1 MDGPTDVDALAEAL
15 RVDGVVVDRA
25 VGSGEAQ
32 EAHDRIAALVRETP
46 FPVYVA
52 LVETPDGLPEDATSA
67 GDALA
72 GLLSRRLGDGLY
84 VIDMTDGAQRVW
96 SFGLDANPSRLSL
109 AAYANNDVLEEAI
122 AELAGPRGTEDYVYP
137 PPTVLAEAAV
147 LTAEE
152 IVEVGRQEASDDYP
166 ATLAEADAE
175 RLAERAVRL
184 DAVSGWRPGVDD
196 FVEVRTASTGLSAL
210 VGSLSGLVVAL
221 LLGQTL
227 SGWPRRRPAL
237 DDRPGR
243 PRRGG
248 PGRGKDRA
256 PEVVQEVPAV
266 PVVEAERRIARAQA
280 ETLSRALAAADWERV
295 RDRDTAGRA
304 LTARDA
310 VEPLLDSSDVADL
323 VGAQV
328 LARAGSRDL
337 ARGTRGRGAALRTCF
352 FDPRHPDAG
361 TVVRWRLGEGDVEV
375 PCCSSCAST
384 VADGGTPEHLRLPA
398 RRGTQPYWERDDV
411 WARTAF
417 GAITDDLA
425 RDVLADR
432 EDAR

>member
-1 MDGPTDVDALAEAL
+1 MDAPSDIDALAEAL
-15 RVDGVVVDRA
+15 REDGVVVDRV

-32 EAHDRIAALVRETP
+32 DAHDRIAALVRETP

-52 LVETPDGLPEDATSA
+52 LVETPDGLPEDPTSA

-72 GLLSRRLGDGLY
+72 GLLNRRLGDGLY

-96 SFGLDANPSRLSL
+96 SFGLGADPSRLSL
-109 AAYANNDVLEEAI
+109 AAYANNDVLEAAI
-122 AELAGPRGTEDYVYP
+122 AEIAGPRGTEDYVYP
-137 PPTVLAEAAV
+137 PPTVVAEAAV
-147 LTAEE
+147 LTAED
-152 IVEVGRQEASDDYP
+152 IVEVGRQEAGDDYP
-166 ATLAEADAE
+166 ATLPEADAE

-184 DAVSGWRPGVDD
+184 EAVADWRPGVDE
-196 FVEVRTASTGLSAL
+196 FVEVRTASAGLSAL

-227 SGWPRRRPAL
+227 SGWPRRRPAV

-243 PRRGG
+243 RPAGRGAGG
-248 PGRGKDRA
+248 PGRGRKPA
-256 PEVVQEVPAV
+256 QQVPAV
-266 PVVEAERRIARAQA
+266 PAAEAERRIAQAQVEA
-280 ETLSRALAAADWERV
+280 LSRALAATDWEGV

-310 VEPLLDSSDVADL
+310 VEPLLGSSDVADL

-328 LARAGSRDL
+328 LARAGARDL
-337 ARGTRGRGAALRTCF
+337 ARGARGRGAALRTCF

-375 PCCSSCAST
+375 PCCSACART

-411 WARTAF
+411 WARTGF
-417 GAITDDLA
+417 GAISDDLA